1 MGCLFLYICLEP
13 KLGYMICK
21 YYLMIGS
28 DSVDRNSESCI
39 EVSAMIS
46 NLKDL
51 KLSYSRVDYGGV
63 TRKSGSTIEFIGDAR
78 DRIIDYFMSNGVNS
92 LASFAVYAIEDDWTY
107 KEIFSCPLDFSSFSY
122 DSYVAKLSCLDNSIA
137 AKIKANNNTKY
148 EFNVSELKAPK
159 QLAYDRVSM
168 RNEAS
173 IQAIGNKQTGNDT
186 YTELKPDVWW
196 YYPRIGIIDTNLV
209 NNESILLQDSPETFQ
224 TDGTPLIWGMPGLN
238 KTDVY
243 FLECLKD
250 CTVSIDFSNIG
261 IGSYGCVLAKISGSS
276 STPLN
281 CGYSN
286 VMSKDE
292 NTIGN
297 FKWSGALLKG
307 EKLQFAIYNYTH
319 GRPGYST
326 NIFFEAN
333 KKGYILWDERQS
345 PYYFDAIK
353 PDVLLDKIIS
363 SMCPGMDVRTYIKE
377 SITNAN
383 GVEIDNP
390 SIKNVVLCPAECV
403 RQISDA
409 KIYTSFSDFCQWMED
424 TFGYVYQIVEMAE
437 NEDEFLLPNIYD
449 FKGFVVYNQNLLG
462 RDEDEPVKRIVAWRM
477 TKDDSMEFA
486 AEFDYL
492 LGEGIPGTEPSLHTG
507 YTDEFPERGNYQI
520 DEYGGDPIGTRI
532 YTDRY
537 YRDTENYILYY
548 AVNKTKPTFTS
559 GAKYYWYN
567 ELYELELKDI
577 NKNKYNDT
585 LEFGF
590 IDGEVEAENV
600 IGFWFYEVLVENICY
615 CRKAKRFAYH
625 YNGSYYII
633 FDGYEKYLNGND
645 TRDDVIYHEISTQE
659 NYILVKECMT
669 RCTLL
674 NEDTEVVKYPTVY
687 FRHRDE
693 VFQNLPIL
701 KIESVSDFTYKLAT
715 DRLYSRL
722 NIGYEKQDYDLG
734 NNGKDEFNF
743 KSVYTT
749 GITLDDKELNMISP
763 YRADS
768 YGMEELTS
776 KINQDTSSSD
786 SDKQTFAV
794 CCIESDKEFVI
805 LRDSRISGVSS
816 STVFNASLSVLSM
829 IKENKK
835 FLASFSK
842 KLSFVSTEGNSN
854 VTIDDVKLSDD
865 IELSE
870 PLFGVGNISF
880 STNNFIIPEEW
891 NGYIEITCDGKVFR
905 GFVLN
910 LEISIENK
918 EVFEYELIEC

>member
-1 MGCLFLYICLEP
+1 M
-13 KLGYMICK
+13 
-21 YYLMIGS
+21 
-28 DSVDRNSESCI
+28 
-39 EVSAMIS
+39 
-46 NLKDL
+46 
-51 KLSYSRVDYGGV
+51 
-63 TRKSGSTIEFIGDAR
+63 
-78 DRIIDYFMSNGVNS
+78 
-92 LASFAVYAIEDDWTY
+92 
-107 KEIFSCPLDFSSFSY
+107 
-122 DSYVAKLSCLDNSIA
+122 
-137 AKIKANNNTKY
+137 
-148 EFNVSELKAPK
+148 
-159 QLAYDRVSM
+159 
-168 RNEAS
+168 
-173 IQAIGNKQTGNDT
+173 
-186 YTELKPDVWW
+186 
-196 YYPRIGIIDTNLV
+196 
-209 NNESILLQDSPETFQ
+209 
-224 TDGTPLIWGMPGLN
+224 
-238 KTDVY
+238 
-243 FLECLKD
+243 
-250 CTVSIDFSNIG
+250 
-261 IGSYGCVLAKISGSS
+261 
-276 STPLN
+276 
-281 CGYSN
+281 
-286 VMSKDE
+286 
-292 NTIGN
+292 
-297 FKWSGALLKG
+297 
-307 EKLQFAIYNYTH
+307 
-319 GRPGYST
+319 
-326 NIFFEAN
+326 
-333 KKGYILWDERQS
+333 
-345 PYYFDAIK
+345 
-353 PDVLLDKIIS
+353 DKIIS

-449 FKGFVVYNQNLLG
+449 FYGFAESSQLG
-462 RDEDEPVKRIVAWRM
+462 VADDDEPIKSIVFW
-477 TKDDSMEFA
+477 TDSDETQPSRKKGQFA
-486 AEFDYL
+486 
-492 LGEGIPGTEPSLHTG
+492 GEYDWVIDGIPGTEPSIQIA
-507 YTDEFPERGNYQI
+507 YSSEFPEQENYQVK
-520 DEYGGDPIGTRI
+520 DYGGDPVGTKVH
-532 YTDRY
+532 TDRY
-537 YRDTENYILYY
+537 FRDTKNFVLYY
-548 AVNKTKPTFTS
+548 AVNKTRPSYTA
-559 GAKYYWYN
+559 GAQYYWYN
-567 ELYELELKDI
+567 ELYELELKNI

-590 IDGEVEAENV
+590 IDGEVEADKV
-600 IGFWFYEVLVENICY
+600 AGFWFYEVLVENICY

-625 YNGSYYII
+625 SNGDYYTV

-645 TRDDVIYHEISTQE
+645 TRDDVIYRKIDTQQ
-659 NYILVKECMT
+659 NYILVKECLT
-669 RCTLL
+669 KCTLS
-674 NEDTEVVKYPTVY
+674 NEDTEVVKYSTVY
-687 FRHRDE
+687 FRHRNE

-701 KIESVSDFTYKLAT
+701 KIDNMSDFTYKLAT

-829 IKENKK
+829 INENKK

-880 STNNFIIPEEW
+880 STNHFIIPEEW
-891 NGYIEITCDGKVFR
+891 NGYIEIKFDGKFFR
-905 GFVLN
+905 GFILN

>member
-1 MGCLFLYICLEP
+1 
-13 KLGYMICK
+13 MICK

-548 AVNKTKPTFTS
+548 AVNKTKPTITS
-559 GAKYYWYN
+559 GAKYSWYN

-590 IDGEVEAENV
+590 IDGEVEADKV
-600 IGFWFYEVLVENICY
+600 AGFWFYEVLVENICY

-625 YNGSYYII
+625 SNGDYYTV

>member
-1 MGCLFLYICLEP
+1 
-13 KLGYMICK
+13 MICK

-39 EVSAMIS
+39 DVSAMIS

-63 TRKSGSTIEFIGDAR
+63 TRKSGSSIEFIGDAR
-78 DRIIDYFMSNGVNS
+78 DRIIDCFMSNGVNS

-148 EFNVSELKAPK
+148 EFNVSELKALK

-209 NNESILLQDSPETFQ
+209 NNESILLQDSPETYQ

-261 IGSYGCVLAKISGSS
+261 IGSYGCVLAKISGSG

-286 VMSKDE
+286 VMGKDE

-297 FKWSGALLKG
+297 FKWSGTLLKG

-319 GRPGYST
+319 GRPGYYT

-345 PYYFDAIK
+345 PYYFDVIK

-409 KIYTSFSDFCQWMED
+409 KIYTSFNEFCQWMED

-449 FKGFVVYNQNLLG
+449 FKGFYDSET
-462 RDEDEPVKRIVAWRM
+462 DEIGDIIFM
-477 TKDDSMEFA
+477 D
-486 AEFDYL
+486 FDGLKY
-492 LGEGIPGTEPSLHTG
+492 GHFRQRTGDGSLS
-507 YTDEFPERGNYQI
+507 YTDEFPERENYQI
-520 DEYGGDPIGTRI
+520 SDYSGDPIGTKV

-537 YRDTENYILYY
+537 YRNTDNYILYY
-548 AVNKTKPTFTS
+548 AVNKTRPTFTS
-559 GAKYYWYN
+559 GAKYSWYN

-600 IGFWFYEVLVENICY
+600 IGFWFYEVLVEHICY

-625 YNGSYYII
+625 NNGNYYTV
-633 FDGYEKYLNGND
+633 FDGYEKYLNGNN

-674 NEDTEVVKYPTVY
+674 NEVVKYPTVY

>member
-1 MGCLFLYICLEP
+1 
-13 KLGYMICK
+13 MICK

-39 EVSAMIS
+39 DVSAMIS

-63 TRKSGSTIEFIGDAR
+63 TRKSGSSIEFIGDAR
-78 DRIIDYFMSNGVNS
+78 DRIIDCFMSNGVNS
-92 LASFAVYAIEDDWTY
+92 LASFAVYAIEDDWTF

-122 DSYVAKLSCLDNSIA
+122 DSYVAKLSCLDNSVA

-148 EFNVSELKAPK
+148 EFNVSELKASK
-159 QLAYDRVSM
+159 QLVYDRVSM

-186 YTELKPDVWW
+186 YTELKPEVWW

-209 NNESILLQDSPETFQ
+209 NNESILLQDSPETYQ
-224 TDGTPLIWGMPGLN
+224 TDGTPLIWGMPELN

-319 GRPGYST
+319 GRPGYYT

-333 KKGYILWDERQS
+333 KKSYILWDERQS

-409 KIYTSFSDFCQWMED
+409 KIYTSFNEFCQWMED

-437 NEDEFLLPNIYD
+437 NEDELLLSNIYD
-449 FKGFVVYNQNLLG
+449 FEGFLDMETDKIGDIVFMNFDSINYGCFLQRVGELDLYSSYKREFTG
-462 RDEDEPVKRIVAWRM
+462 SED
-477 TKDDSMEFA
+477 
-486 AEFDYL
+486 
-492 LGEGIPGTEPSLHTG
+492 
-507 YTDEFPERGNYQI
+507 YQI
-520 DEYGGDPIGTRI
+520 LDRGDPYGIKVH
-532 YTDRY
+532 TDRY
-537 YRDTENYILYY
+537 YRNTDNYILYY
-548 AVNKTKPTFTS
+548 AVNKTRPTFTS
-559 GAKYYWYN
+559 GAKYYWYS

-590 IDGEVEAENV
+590 INGEVEAENV

-625 YNGSYYII
+625 DNGNYYII
-633 FDGYEKYLNGND
+633 FDGYEKYLNGNN
-645 TRDDVIYHEISTQE
+645 TRDDVIYHEISTQD

>member
-1 MGCLFLYICLEP
+1 
-13 KLGYMICK
+13 MICK

-39 EVSAMIS
+39 DVSAMIS

-122 DSYVAKLSCLDNSIA
+122 DSYVAKLSCLDNSVA

-148 EFNVSELKAPK
+148 EFNVSELKASK
-159 QLAYDRVSM
+159 QLAYDRISM
-168 RNEAS
+168 RNDAS
-173 IQAIGNKQTGNDT
+173 IQVIGNRQHDEDT
-186 YTELKPDVWW
+186 YTELEPNVWW
-196 YYPRIGIIDTNLV
+196 YYPRIGIIDTDLV
-209 NNESILLQDSPETFQ
+209 NNESILLQESPETFQ

-250 CTVSIDFSNIG
+250 CTVSIDFSSIG

-286 VMSKDE
+286 VASKDE

-297 FKWSGALLKG
+297 FKWSGTLLKG

-319 GRPGYST
+319 GRPGYYT

-345 PYYFDAIK
+345 PYYFDVVK

-363 SMCPGMDVRTYIKE
+363 SICPGMDVRTYIKE

-409 KIYTSFSDFCQWMED
+409 KIYTSFNDFCQWMEA

-437 NEDEFLLPNIYD
+437 NEDELLLSNIYD
-449 FKGFVVYNQNLLG
+449 FYGFAESSQLDVA
-462 RDEDEPVKRIVAWRM
+462 DDDEPIKSIVFWTDSEETQPSR
-477 TKDDSMEFA
+477 KDGQFA
-486 AEFDYL
+486 GEYDWVI
-492 LGEGIPGTEPSLHTG
+492 EGIPGTEPSVHIA
-507 YTDEFPERGNYQI
+507 YSSEFPEQENYQVK
-520 DEYGGDPIGTRI
+520 DYGGDPIGTKVH
-532 YTDRY
+532 TDRY
-537 YRDTENYILYY
+537 FRDTKNFVLYY
-548 AVNKTKPTFTS
+548 AINKTRPSFTS
-559 GAKYYWYN
+559 GAQYYWYN

-585 LEFGF
+585 LEFGL
-590 IDGEVEAENV
+590 IDGEVEADKV
-600 IGFWFYEVLVENICY
+600 VGFWFYEVLVENICY

-625 YNGSYYII
+625 SNGDYYTV
-633 FDGYEKYLNGND
+633 FDGYEKYLNGNN
-645 TRDDVIYHEISTQE
+645 TRDDVIYRKIDTQQ
-659 NYILVKECMT
+659 NYILVKECLT
-669 RCTLL
+669 KCTLS
-674 NEDTEVVKYPTVY
+674 NEDTEVVKYSTVY
-687 FRHRDE
+687 FRHRNE

-776 KINQDTSSSD
+776 KINQDTSSSV

-842 KLSFVSTEGNSN
+842 KLSFVSTDGNSN

-880 STNNFIIPEEW
+880 STNHLIIPEEW
-891 NGYIEITCDGKVFR
+891 NGYIEFICAGKVFR
-905 GFVLN
+905 GFILN

>member
-1 MGCLFLYICLEP
+1 
-13 KLGYMICK
+13 MICK

-186 YTELKPDVWW
+186 YTELKPEVWW

-209 NNESILLQDSPETFQ
+209 NNESILLQDSPETYQ
-224 TDGTPLIWGMPGLN
+224 TDGTPLIWGMPELN

-319 GRPGYST
+319 GRPGYYT

-409 KIYTSFSDFCQWMED
+409 KIYTSFNEFCQWMED

-437 NEDEFLLPNIYD
+437 NEDELLLSNIYD
-449 FKGFVVYNQNLLG
+449 FEGFLDMETDKIGDIVFMNFDSINYGCFLQRVGELDLYSSYKREFTG
-462 RDEDEPVKRIVAWRM
+462 SED
-477 TKDDSMEFA
+477 
-486 AEFDYL
+486 
-492 LGEGIPGTEPSLHTG
+492 
-507 YTDEFPERGNYQI
+507 YQI
-520 DEYGGDPIGTRI
+520 LDRGDPYGIKVH
-532 YTDRY
+532 TDRY
-537 YRDTENYILYY
+537 YRNTDNYILYY
-548 AVNKTKPTFTS
+548 AVNKTRPTFTS
-559 GAKYYWYN
+559 GAKYYWYS

>member
-1 MGCLFLYICLEP
+1 
-13 KLGYMICK
+13 MICK

-39 EVSAMIS
+39 DVSAMIS

-63 TRKSGSTIEFIGDAR
+63 TRKSGSSIEFIGDAR
-78 DRIIDYFMSNGVNS
+78 ERIIDYFMSNGVNS

-122 DSYVAKLSCLDNSIA
+122 DLYVAKLSCLDNSIA

-449 FKGFVVYNQNLLG
+449 FYGFAESSQLG
-462 RDEDEPVKRIVAWRM
+462 VADDDEPIKSIVFW
-477 TKDDSMEFA
+477 TDSDETQPSRKKGQFA
-486 AEFDYL
+486 
-492 LGEGIPGTEPSLHTG
+492 GEYDWVIDGIPGTEPSIQIA
-507 YTDEFPERGNYQI
+507 YSSEFPEQENYQVK
-520 DEYGGDPIGTRI
+520 DYGGDPVGTKVH
-532 YTDRY
+532 TDRY
-537 YRDTENYILYY
+537 FRDTKNFVLYY
-548 AVNKTKPTFTS
+548 AVNKTRPSYTAGAQYYRS
-559 GAKYYWYN
+559 GHPVMGKEHFS
-567 ELYELELKDI
+567 EL
-577 NKNKYNDT
+577 
-585 LEFGF
+585 F
-590 IDGEVEAENV
+590 IQL
-600 IGFWFYEVLVENICY
+600 FL
-615 CRKAKRFAYH
+615 
-625 YNGSYYII
+625 
-633 FDGYEKYLNGND
+633 
-645 TRDDVIYHEISTQE
+645 
-659 NYILVKECMT
+659 
-669 RCTLL
+669 
-674 NEDTEVVKYPTVY
+674 
-687 FRHRDE
+687 
-693 VFQNLPIL
+693 
-701 KIESVSDFTYKLAT
+701 SVSDPYPDIAQGQPHQFLCVPFFHFHGDQRRRKVCHLMPALPGKPVSVPRRACGRIGNPSCSDDHRVCRDRPPGRKT
-715 DRLYSRL
+715 DSFRPSILRKYL
-722 NIGYEKQDYDLG
+722 FYFCPEAYPDPKPLHLLLQ
-734 NNGKDEFNF
+734 
-743 KSVYTT
+743 
-749 GITLDDKELNMISP
+749 
-763 YRADS
+763 RADHIR
-768 YGMEELTS
+768 GMVRFRE
-776 KINQDTSSSD
+776 DPASSFHFCLHS
-786 SDKQTFAV
+786 QF
-794 CCIESDKEFVI
+794 
-805 LRDSRISGVSS
+805 L
-816 STVFNASLSVLSM
+816 
-829 IKENKK
+829 KK
-835 FLASFSK
+835 
-842 KLSFVSTEGNSN
+842 
-854 VTIDDVKLSDD
+854 SDD
-865 IELSE
+865 L
-870 PLFGVGNISF
+870 
-880 STNNFIIPEEW
+880 IICE
-891 NGYIEITCDGKVFR
+891 TVKAAV
-905 GFVLN
+905 
-910 LEISIENK
+910 
-918 EVFEYELIEC
+918 